1 MQVNHKEK
9 TIVECNG
16 LFPFD
21 AAAKVVNEKIK
32 KWDKKMDN
40 KDFLLLNQGDEE
52 LMLFS
57 LKDQSELEKA
67 VGYCD
72 AIAKI
77 YTLQGYQ
84 VKPPESR

>member
-21 AAAKVVNEKIK
+21 EATKNVNEKIK
-32 KWDKKMDN
+32 KWNKKLDN
-40 KDFLLLNQGDEE
+40 KDFLLLNKDNEE

-67 VGYCD
+67 VSYCD

-77 YTLQGYQ
+77 YTLQGYK
-84 VKPPESR
+84 VIPESR